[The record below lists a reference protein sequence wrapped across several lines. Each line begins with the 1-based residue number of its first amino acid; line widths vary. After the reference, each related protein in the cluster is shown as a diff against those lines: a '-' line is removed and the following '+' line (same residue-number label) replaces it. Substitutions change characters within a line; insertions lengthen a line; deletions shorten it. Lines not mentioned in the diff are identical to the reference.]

1 MCGDGAND
9 CGALKRAHAG
19 ISLSELEASV
29 ASPFTSKNPNISC
42 VIDVIKEGRCAIVT
56 SFNIFKYMALYSMI
70 QYATALTLYTISS
83 NIGDL
88 QYLYIDLFIT
98 MPFAVTMSRTKP
110 ADKLVA
116 RRPLGRLM
124 HPFVLF
130 SMISQIFVQLG
141 FQMAIF
147 FYIRTLPGYK
157 PIDFYKPKSW
167 TPGTD
172 QILCYEN
179 TMLFTFTTFQYVIV
193 AMVFSVGRPYRQE
206 FYKNYLFLLSAIG
219 LTAFNCLL
227 TIKPN
232 QYFMKAFEL
241 LSVGQ
246 LYYYLVF
253 FSLVFFNLFI
263 SYFIDQIMLESK
275 YIQRCLK
282 WTQRKKGP
290 RNKYKTILVDILK
303 DSSWPPYASYS
314 EHSVV

>member
-42 VIDVIKEGRCAIVT
+42 VIEVIKEGRCALVT

-98 MPFAVTMSRTKP
+98 MPFAVTMSRTGP
-110 ADKLVA
+110 AEKLVA

-130 SMISQIFVQLG
+130 SMISQIFVQVG
-141 FQMAIF
+141 FQLAVF
-147 FYIRTLPGYK
+147 FFVKTLPEYK
-157 PIDFYKPKSW
+157 PIDHFKPKTW
-167 TPGTD
+167 KPGTD
-172 QILCYEN
+172 QIICYEN
-179 TMLFTFTTFQYVIV
+179 TMLFAFTTYQYVIV
-193 AMVFSVGRPYRQE
+193 ALIFSVGRPYRQE
-206 FYKNYLFLLSAIG
+206 FYKNILFVLSALG
-219 LTAFNCLL
+219 LTIFNCIL

-232 QYFMKAFEL
+232 HYFMKAFEL
-241 LSVGQ
+241 LNINS

-253 FSLVFFNLFI
+253 FGLVFFNLFI
-263 SYFIDQIMLESK
+263 SYLIDHALLEAPC
-275 YIQRCLK
+275 IQRGLK

-290 RNKYKTILVDILK
+290 RNKYKLVLAEIQNDP
-303 DSSWPPYASYS
+303 SWPPSTTYTDGFSC
-314 EHSVV
+314 